1 MQPISIKNLSTNS
14 SNKINSEHPSVVIIG
29 AGMAGLSAAETLL
42 KNGVTNIKIL
52 EATDRY
58 GGRVY
63 TQKWNNGNCEL
74 GAKCIDFPLDETIF
88 GTYGDM
94 GVCNERSPDF
104 HFFKTDGSLIDVK
117 ISSCVR
123 TEFANLNNSFD
134 DMRLLIHST
143 TENMRNLIGNVQK
156 QCLDAKVDDIA
167 CVVNA
172 VLNTLRC
179 RFGTDL
185 QNVNLDL
192 CKKKILK
199 NKKIDLPSGCSSFF
213 NVVTT
218 PEIKDL
224 ILFGS
229 PVGSIKRM
237 YHFPERIIRTETLDG
252 KLLDSDYVIC
262 TIPLPTL
269 AALGSEMFSPPLSQ
283 TKFQSMKKMGVGNV
297 ERIFLMFE
305 KPIDDWIRG
314 PLNFAWHPNELQ
326 NRNHWSTGICRV
338 DALPGSKNILEIT
351 VAGFQAEDI
360 CLASDEKAVTDIHS
374 TLQRFLGIDMTQYES
389 LPNTI
394 CFSILQETLK
404 FLTQS
409 IFYDRSGQRIYV
421 L

>member
-14 SNKINSEHPSVVIIG
+14 SHQVNSQQPSVVIVG

-42 KNGVTNIKIL
+42 RNGVTNIRIL

-74 GAKCIDFPLDETIF
+74 GAKCVDLPSDETIF

-94 GVCNERSPDF
+94 SICNEKTPDF
-104 HFFKTDGSLIDVK
+104 NFFKTDGSLVDSK

-123 TEFANLNNSFD
+123 REFANLKNSFD
-134 DMRLLIHST
+134 DMRLLINSSS
-143 TENMRNLIGNVQK
+143 ENIRNLIRNVQK
-156 QCLDAKVDDIA
+156 QCEHAKVDDVA
-167 CVVNA
+167 CVINA

-213 NVVTT
+213 NLVTT
-218 PEIKDL
+218 PEVKNL
-224 ILFGS
+224 ISFGT

-237 YHFPERIIRTETLDG
+237 YHLPERLIRTETLDG
-252 KLLDSDYVIC
+252 KSLESDYVIC

-269 AALGSEMFSPPLSQ
+269 MALGSEMFSPPLSQ
-283 TKFQSMKKMGVGNV
+283 TKFHSMNKMGVGNV

-305 KPIDDWIRG
+305 KPIDGWIRG
-314 PLNFAWHPNELQ
+314 PLNFAWHPNELE
-326 NRNHWSTGICRV
+326 NRNHWSTGICAV
-338 DALPGSKNILEIT
+338 DALPGSNNILELT

-374 TLQRFLGIDMTQYES
+374 ILQRFLGICMTNYKS
-389 LPNTI
+389 LTNQ
-394 CFSILQETLK
+394 SLK
-404 FLTQS
+404 PSQFRRKFQNS
-409 IFYDRSGQRIYV
+409 VSN
-421 L
+421 